1 MIEQIMKE
9 INSRFLEAYKQRDA
23 VGMASIYTDDARIL
37 PPNEPMIS
45 GRAAIK
51 DFWQNFL
58 NKGEGEAILEAVSV
72 EIKGDTLIEIG
83 AYVLEI
89 KQDNGQT
96 IKDEGKHVVIWK
108 QQDDGSWKWAIDIF
122 NSNLPPTA

>member
-1 MIEQIMKE
+1 MIERIMKE
-9 INSRFLEAYKQRDA
+9 VNSRFLEAYKQRDA
-23 VGMASIYTDDARIL
+23 AGMASVYTDDARIL

-45 GRAAIK
+45 GRAAIE

-58 NKGEGEAILEAVSV
+58 NQGEGEAILDTVSV

-83 AYVLEI
+83 AYSLEI
-89 KQDNGQT
+89 KKDNGQT

-108 QQDDGSWKWAIDIF
+108 RQDNGSWKWAIDIF
-122 NSNLPPTA
+122 NSNLLPTA